1 MVKCCVRLLPSWW
14 HWCSPLLCL
23 AAVFWLCL
31 VAAAATP
38 VNDWSC
44 YICFLPEESPAWW
57 AEPFL
62 QLYLLLYLLFVLLLM
77 DPDPFF
83 LLLHCSE
90 TRSSPTSL
98 PAAAVSHSFNS
109 TVSHILFGAVQ
120 FHFEIARTQSSHPHT
135 FELFPLLILL
145 QLCSQCLPVALE
157 AVQRKWDLIAQFCI
171 SVWNPVRAMGC
182 QEGTWA
188 AEWFLVAVA
197 CHCRNGKHQLIN
209 TISCVQKGQNVPG
222 LIKGRQLH
230 RLITEKHRDHK
241 LSCFSVCGCWLSRYQ
256 EQAIRDLLWEV
267 CCNRLR
273 ACPHASHGLSSGQND
288 PLFLIR
294 LLLL

>member
-57 AEPFL
+57 AEPFV

-120 FHFEIARTQSSHPHT
+120 FHFEIARMQSSHPHT
-135 FELFPLLILL
+135 FALFPFAASSAAL
-145 QLCSQCLPVALE
+145 QSVSSSCFGGSAEKVGFNCIVLHFRLESSQSHGLP
-157 AVQRKWDLIAQFCI
+157 RGDLSSWVVFSRRSLPC
-171 SVWNPVRAMGC
+171 W
-182 QEGTWA
+182 
-188 AEWFLVAVA
+188 
-197 CHCRNGKHQLIN
+197 NGKHQLIN

-241 LSCFSVCGCWLSRYQ
+241 LSCFSLCGCWLSRYQ